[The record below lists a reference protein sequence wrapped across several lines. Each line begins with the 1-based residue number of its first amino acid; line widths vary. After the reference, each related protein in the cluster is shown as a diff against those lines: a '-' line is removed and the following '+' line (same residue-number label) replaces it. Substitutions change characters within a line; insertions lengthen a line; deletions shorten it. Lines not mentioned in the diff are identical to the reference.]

1 MAARPFP
8 SRASSS
14 RACGSTGFLSMAY
27 PQCMVAG
34 STRPLCTARS
44 MRAAET
50 LKPTSNIA
58 QSGADPAPALR
69 ARHCSVSASTS

>member
-1 MAARPFP
+1 MADRPFRAARP
-8 SRASSS
+8 RAGQ
-14 RACGSTGFLSMAY
+14 AGSNGFLAMAY

-58 QSGADPAPALR
+58 RLGADPAPALR
-69 ARHCSVSASTS
+69 ARHCSVRASTS